1 MDPII
6 TTAIVAA
13 LANLSNDVIKDSY
26 DALKAGLK
34 KMFGEESDL
43 IDALDKLEKKPNS
56 EARKATVQE
65 EVEIAKVNDDPEIL
79 KLAKDLLD
87 KIKEQPSGQEII
99 NQTQNNTVSGVN
111 VGGNFEFKP
120 VQEDKRSWKP
130 DPGRGTGKTD
140 R

>member
-13 LANLSNDVIKDSY
+13 LTNLSKDVIKDSY

-34 KMFGEESDL
+34 KKFGEESDL
-43 IDALDKLEKKPNS
+43 VDAVDKLEKKPDS

-65 EVEIAKVNDDPEIL
+65 EVEIAQVNDDPEIL
-79 KLAKDLLD
+79 KLAQNLLD
-87 KIKEQPSGQEII
+87 KIKEQPGGQEII
-99 NQTQNNTVSGVN
+99 NQTQTNTVSDVN

-120 VQEDKRSWKP
+120 VQK
-130 DPGRGTGKTD
+130 GKKS
-140 R
+140 